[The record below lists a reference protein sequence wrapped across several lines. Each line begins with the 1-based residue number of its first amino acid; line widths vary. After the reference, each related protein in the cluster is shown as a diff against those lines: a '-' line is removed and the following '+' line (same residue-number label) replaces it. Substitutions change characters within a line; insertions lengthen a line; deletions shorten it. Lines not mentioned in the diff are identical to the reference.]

1 MMKIGMEFWI
11 DYAHHLPGH
20 ELCGRPHGHT
30 AKVVVEVKASDEFV
44 GYIQD
49 NEIKSYK
56 DAMAIDFKDLKAEVK
71 KVIDQYDHVNLND
84 FFKYPSSEVTCNH
97 VYWELEKVFYS
108 WDERHGGGSL
118 VTLYSVRF
126 YEGHGKYVEI
136 TAD

>member
-30 AKVVVEVKASDEFV
+30 AQIIVEVLASQEFV
-44 GYIQD
+44 KMVQEND
-49 NEIKSYK
+49 IKNYGE
-56 DAMAIDFKDLKAEVK
+56 AMAIDFKDLKKSVK
-71 KVIDQYDHVNLND
+71 NVIDKLDHQNLND

-97 VYWELEKVFYS
+97 LWDKLNEIFYLEQDQAKSY
-108 WDERHGGGSL
+108 